1 MNAKEK
7 NPAENENPAKNKTVR
22 ILIPKTRP
30 DEEDEFVSV
39 NNETFI
45 VKKGVEA
52 EVPDYVAEV
61 VLRAREMRYANMAA
75 QSNGYAK

>member
-1 MNAKEK
+1 MTAKNENAKS
-7 NPAENENPAKNKTVR
+7 ENTGRVK
-22 ILIPKTRP
+22 ILIPRLRP

-45 VKKGVEA
+45 IAKGVEV

-61 VLRAREMRYANMAA
+61 VLRARDMRYRNFVS
-75 QSNGYAK
+75 QQGGYNK